1 MKKFLTI
8 PILFFTVAHTAFAYP
23 PAPHHVIEG
32 LVRDEQGRPV
42 VGDNIKVVAVSN
54 EGGIIVTS
62 VNQIYGPGVNYSL
75 QIPMESGVAR
85 NLFNTSAFLNQ
96 MEFSLK
102 VQVDG
107 KDYLPIEMIG
117 NTSKMGLP
125 GETTY
130 LDLTLG
136 EDSDGDGLPDAW
148 EQGIAAFTGKSI
160 DQINPNDDS
169 DGDGLSN
176 LQEYLSGNYAFDKND
191 GVIINMKQ
199 LTKNNAKF
207 EFLGIT
213 GRTYSVETS
222 LDLKE
227 WKRADFNL
235 GDTNDEGP
243 FSHIIAKKVGP
254 ISIDVSIKE
263 DQVGE
268 NLFFKLKVQ

>member
-32 LVRDEQGRPV
+32 LVRDEQGRPM

-85 NLFNTSAFLNQ
+85 NLFNTSAFMNQ

-102 VQVDG
+102 VQVGG

-148 EQGIAAFTGKSI
+148 EQGIAI
-160 DQINPNDDS
+160 HR
-169 DGDGLSN
+169 
-176 LQEYLSGNYAFDKND
+176 QE
-191 GVIINMKQ
+191 
-199 LTKNNAKF
+199 
-207 EFLGIT
+207 
-213 GRTYSVETS
+213 
-222 LDLKE
+222 
-227 WKRADFNL
+227 
-235 GDTNDEGP
+235 
-243 FSHIIAKKVGP
+243 H
-254 ISIDVSIKE
+254 
-263 DQVGE
+263 
-268 NLFFKLKVQ
+268 